1 VTAPV
6 WMAAPPEVHSA
17 LLRAGPGPGPL
28 LAAAAAWS
36 SLSAEYDSAADELT
50 GLLGAVEGGAWEGP
64 TAAEYVAAHAPY
76 LAWLTQ
82 ASANSAQAAA
92 RHETVAAAYTAAL
105 AAMPTLP
112 ELAANHAVHGVL
124 VATNF
129 FGINTIPIALNEA
142 DYARMWVQAA
152 TTMATYE
159 TVAGTAVASTPP
171 TAPAPQI
178 LKTDAQTQDSG
189 DGHDHDHGFESE
201 LDTAIANLLRQI
213 TNGWI
218 NWDPA
223 AGTLNG
229 LPFDSYTSPL
239 DPLWWVARALELL
252 QQFEQFV
259 KLLFEN
265 PILAIWYLIQLELFD
280 WPTHILQ
287 LAPFI
292 GPQLIGV
299 MLGAGAAGVG
309 AIVGLATLAGLP
321 GVEPIAVPVAPPAPA
336 PAPPP
341 VVVPTS
347 GSAAPVTA
355 PATAPTSA
363 SAPASATAPASAP
376 APAPSAAAIGGFPP
390 YLVGGGPGIGFGSG
404 MSARA
409 KTEEPASDSAA
420 EAAAAAAQAAAR
432 KQARARRRRK
442 MPVGERGHRDEYM
455 DLDSDSGIPPT
466 GPSASDQGAGPVGFA
481 GTVRRDVAPRAAGLT
496 ALAGDEF
503 GGGPREPMLPGT
515 WDPDESDERR

>member
-1 VTAPV
+1 MTAPV

-17 LLRAGPGPGPL
+17 LLSAGPGPGPL

-36 SLSAEYDSAADELT
+36 SLSTEYASAADELVA
-50 GLLGAVEGGAWEGP
+50 LLGAVQGGAWEGP
-64 TAAEYVAAHAPY
+64 TATQYVAAHVPY

-82 ASANSAQAAA
+82 ASANSAEAAA
-92 RHETVAAAYTAAL
+92 RHETVAAAYAAAL

-112 ELAANHAVHGVL
+112 ELAANHTVHGVL

-159 TVAGTAVASTPP
+159 AVSDTAVVSTP
-171 TAPAPQI
+171 TTTPAPQI
-178 LKTDAQTQDSG
+178 LKSDAQTLDSG
-189 DGHDHDHGFESE
+189 DDHDHGFESE
-201 LDTAIANLLRQI
+201 LDTAIANFLREA

-239 DPLWWVARALELL
+239 DPMWWVARALELL
-252 QQFEQFV
+252 QQFEQFI

-265 PILAIWYLIQLELFD
+265 PILAFWYLIQLELFD

-292 GPQLIGV
+292 GPQLLGLAV
-299 MLGAGAAGVG
+299 GAGAAGVG
-309 AIVGLATLAGLP
+309 AIVGLAALAGLP
-321 GVEPIAVPVAPPAPA
+321 GIEPIAVPVAPPAPA

-376 APAPSAAAIGGFPP
+376 APALTANGIGGFPP

-409 KTEEPASDSAA
+409 KAEEPASDSAA

-432 KQARARRRRK
+432 AQRRARRRRK
-442 MPVGERGHRDEYM
+442 TTVGERGHRDEYM
-455 DLDSDSGIPPT
+455 DLDSDSDTPPF
-466 GPSASDQGAGPVGFA
+466 GASASDQGAGPVGFA
-481 GTVRRDVAPRAAGLT
+481 GTMRREMAPQAAGLT

-515 WDPDESDERR
+515 WDPDESG

>member
-1 VTAPV
+1 MTAPV

-17 LLRAGPGPGPL
+17 LLSAGPGPGPL
-28 LAAAAAWS
+28 LASAAAWS
-36 SLSAEYDSAADELT
+36 SLSTEYASAADELVA
-50 GLLGAVEGGAWEGP
+50 LLAAVQGGAWEGP
-64 TAAEYVAAHAPY
+64 TATQYVAAHVPY

-82 ASANSAQAAA
+82 ASANSAEAAA

-112 ELAANHAVHGVL
+112 ELAANHTVHGVL

-159 TVAGTAVASTPP
+159 AVSDTAVASTP
-171 TAPAPQI
+171 TTTPAPQI
-178 LKTDAQTQDSG
+178 LKSDAQTLDS
-189 DGHDHDHGFESE
+189 GHDHDGGFESE
-201 LDTAIANLLRQI
+201 LDTAIAKLLRES

-292 GPQLIGV
+292 GPQLLGLMV
-299 MLGAGAAGVG
+299 GAGAAGVG
-309 AIVGLATLAGLP
+309 AIVGLAMLAGLP
-321 GVEPIAVPVAPPAPA
+321 GVEPIGMPVAPPAPA

-409 KTEEPASDSAA
+409 KAEEPASDSAA

-432 KQARARRRRK
+432 AQRRARRRRK
-442 MPVGERGHRDEYM
+442 ATVGERGHRDEYM
-455 DLDSDSGIPPT
+455 DLDSDSGIPPS
-466 GPSASDQGAGPVGFA
+466 GAAASDQGAGPVGFA
-481 GTVRRDVAPRAAGLT
+481 GTMRREVAPQAAGLT

-515 WDPDESDERR
+515 WDSDETK